1 MLNARGDPFLGLGPI
16 LGVAGKVLG
25 KGIKLLKGGKA
36 KKAVQAVV
44 GAVKKVAGKKATQ
57 QVALGGGA
65 AAATELLLRRK
76 GAGVGMV
83 GGRRRSMNAGNVKAL
98 RRSMRRVEA
107 FATLAKK
114 TIAFTKATRMKSTK
128 KGGRCA

>member
-44 GAVKKVAGKKATQ
+44 GAVKKVAGKKVTQ

-76 GAGVGMV
+76 GVGGMV
-83 GGRRRSMNAGNVKAL
+83 GGRRRSMNVGNVKAL

-114 TIAFTKATRMKSTK
+114 TIAFTKATKMKSTK